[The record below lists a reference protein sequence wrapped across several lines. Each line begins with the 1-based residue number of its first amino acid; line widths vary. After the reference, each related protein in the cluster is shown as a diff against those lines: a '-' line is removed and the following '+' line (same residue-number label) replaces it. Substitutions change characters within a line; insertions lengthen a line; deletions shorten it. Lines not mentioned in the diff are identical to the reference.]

1 MRKHTDTQFDTGLRQ
16 LQDSLLH
23 VGGLIEAM
31 IGDAMA
37 AVAQRDPVT
46 MPAILARDE
55 EVDRLEIA
63 IDAQC
68 LNLLALHQPMASDLR
83 LIIIALRAN
92 KDLERMGDLAVN
104 IAHTAHDLLG
114 APPDTVPPA
123 LGTMA
128 DQVRGMV
135 SDALNA
141 FVRRDVALA
150 RTVCARDDAV
160 DAGNDALFEQM
171 LQQMEQA
178 PSSVRS
184 ATGVIAIAGHL
195 ERIAD
200 HATNLAE
207 EVIFVVDGEDIR
219 HRGD

>member
-1 MRKHTDTQFDTGLRQ
+1 MRKHTDTQFDAGLRQ

-23 VGGLIEAM
+23 TGGLIEAM

-37 AVAQRDPVT
+37 AVAERDPLTV
-46 MPAILARDE
+46 PAILARDE

-104 IAHTAHDLLG
+104 IAHTAQDLLG
-114 APPDTVPPA
+114 APPDTVPTA
-123 LGTMA
+123 LAAMA
-128 DQVRGMV
+128 TQVRQMV

-141 FVRRDVALA
+141 FVRRDAALA
-150 RTVCARDDAV
+150 RTVCARDDEV
-160 DAGNDALFEQM
+160 DARNHALFEQM
-171 LQQMEQA
+171 LQQMEQSPA
-178 PSSVRS
+178 AIRP

-207 EVIFVVDGEDIR
+207 EVIFIVEGEDIR
-219 HRGD
+219 HRGA